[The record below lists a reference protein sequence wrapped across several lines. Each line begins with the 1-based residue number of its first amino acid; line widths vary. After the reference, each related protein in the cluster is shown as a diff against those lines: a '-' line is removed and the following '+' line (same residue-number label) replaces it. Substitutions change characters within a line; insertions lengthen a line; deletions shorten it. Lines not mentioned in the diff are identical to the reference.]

1 MPTSTC
7 TLGRA
12 QITKLLGQG
21 TNKQQQKHFWA
32 EMDPCLEDC
41 GLPWQ
46 TQASSRQDV
55 FQKHA
60 TRQSKHKSLIHLSLH
75 NFTLMLSLNVPEG
88 KGKVLVGEKRAHFP
102 KLNQSKPMRKAHWQ
116 KHRLYRHNLSHSSL
130 ACNFITYYVVGG
142 QGTANAG
149 SEQWQKKQTTG
160 IFKSSGNKTEM
171 FFIRKKVKRK
181 FVEEYL
187 IDRTGRNFKSQFNA
201 RRKDLGDVFS
211 TSSKFDQTKRKFR
224 LNSTKFLAERSV
236 QEKFLKMANPSIPTA
251 SK

>member
-1 MPTSTC
+1 MQSLGKNPRFWLWRVHWKFLVRILISIIKPESRHLPNALDALQLPMPTSTC

-116 KHRLYRHNLSHSSL
+116 KHPLYRHNLSHSSL
-130 ACNFITYYVVGG
+130 I
-142 QGTANAG
+142 
-149 SEQWQKKQTTG
+149 S
-160 IFKSSGNKTEM
+160 
-171 FFIRKKVKRK
+171 
-181 FVEEYL
+181 L
-187 IDRTGRNFKSQFNA
+187 
-201 RRKDLGDVFS
+201 
-211 TSSKFDQTKRKFR
+211 
-224 LNSTKFLAERSV
+224 
-236 QEKFLKMANPSIPTA
+236 
-251 SK
+251 